1 MIKRIV
7 FILVFILVTSI
18 PIGNTADEV
27 FSVQNNPIQNTI
39 ALFSSSFPVFLP
51 ASIRS
56 RSDGRIPTAL
66 LITCENANI
75 RWCVGGKVPN
85 RGTPRGHILY
95 ARQSLRIVNTSWI
108 TSFRYISA
116 TSGEIATLQVTA
128 EYSN

>member
-7 FILVFILVTSI
+7 LILVFILVTNI
-18 PIGNTADEV
+18 PIGNTTDDV
-27 FSVQNNPIQNTI
+27 FSVQSDPIQNTI
-39 ALFSSSFPVFLP
+39 ALFSSSIVQSLP
-51 ASIRS
+51 ASIIS
-56 RSDGRIPTAL
+56 RSDGRTPTAL
-66 LITCENANI
+66 LITCEDANI

-108 TSFRYISA
+108 TTFQYISA
-116 TSGEIATLQVTA
+116 SSGIVATLQVTA